1 MLREEY
7 AAVARPAL
15 PHGTSYAGYRVR
27 MVSGDDFDDLPT
39 PAVLFPGEASH
50 PSEVYRKAWELL
62 EQRAPKEALAV
73 LEPAVEAEPQARSLR
88 TLRAWAYFMRVQLA
102 RAEADLVF
110 VVEQDPSDV
119 WARHTLGRTLERQS
133 RYDEALPHLR
143 LAAAMSGDPEH
154 EAAVLRVER
163 RRAETGQ
170 GSYDDLT

>member
-1 MLREEY
+1 M
-7 AAVARPAL
+7 P
-15 PHGTSYAGYRVR
+15 
-27 MVSGDDFDDLPT
+27 
-39 PAVLFPGEASH
+39 
-50 PSEVYRKAWELL
+50 
-62 EQRAPKEALAV
+62 
-73 LEPAVEAEPQARSLR
+73 
-88 TLRAWAYFMRVQLA
+88 

-133 RYDEALPHLR
+133 RTTRRCRTCGWPR
-143 LAAAMSGDPEH
+143 RCSGDPEH